1 MTGSEKEIQEVRK
14 NDRKRE
20 GMTGSEKERQDAR
33 MNDRK

>member
-1 MTGSEKEIQEVRK
+1 MTGSEKEIQEVRR